1 MNIHQNSKNIAGLL
15 LERKETK
22 IRKNTKKEYQASK
35 YYSGVYII
43 SRTLKNEAFKLG
55 MSLNLY
61 DRIVKQYKI
70 CYPKR
75 TSEFFLRYVC
85 ICHRKFEDGK
95 SYSYIMEQ
103 YLLKESIKSPVEDS
117 YSKEYI
123 FAPNISDL
131 EKKMVK
137 GLREK
142 TKYFS
147 NCIKFVEKGFY
158 LFDVEKGFNTEL
170 MDFKKLPSFNP
181 IVTAMLDL
189 KNPTTTALNK
199 LTLAAENE
207 RPDKKIRP
215 VRTKRKPLKLR
226 D

>member
-22 IRKNTKKEYQASK
+22 LRKHTKKEYQASK

-43 SRTLKNEAFKLG
+43 SRTQKNEAFKLG

-75 TSEFFLRYVC
+75 TSEFFLRYVFL
-85 ICHRKFEDGK
+85 CHRKEENGK
-95 SYSYIMEQ
+95 SYAYLLEQ

-131 EKKMVK
+131 EKKMIK
-137 GLREK
+137 GLRERK
-142 TKYFS
+142 KYFS

-181 IVTAMLDL
+181 TVTSMLDL
-189 KNPTTTALNK
+189 KNPTTMSMNK
-199 LTLAAENE
+199 LANAAENE
-207 RPDKKIRP
+207 RLDKKVRP
-215 VRTKRKPLKLR
+215 VRAKRKPLKLR